1 MKTSDGEDPRP
12 RGFNTSALDVKDVES
27 WSCVDVREWL
37 EKIGLDT
44 DVSFDLA
51 INHQIDGP
59 VLLMLT
65 ENDLRQP
72 PLSLNKLGDIKR
84 LAQHIKHLK
93 AVCCETPPLVF
104 RESSPLILEQQNISL
119 PTQAPRRRVR
129 SPARPTPMRRD
140 STESEDIDSWRQN
153 SAHSLKQG
161 TTSFNLDDIPLELWK
176 TVLSFIYV
184 FAVFMLTAFVMVVV
198 HDRVPEMD
206 KYPPLPDLFLDNM
219 PHVPWAFDA
228 CELVGLT
235 LGAMWF
241 ILLFFHKH
249 RFVLMRRFFSLMGTI
264 FLLRCVTMLITSLS
278 VPGKHLQCS
287 GKRYGDWYTRL
298 QRTFEIWQGMGMSLQ
313 GVRSCGDYMFS
324 GHTSVIT
331 MLTFFITEYT
341 PRKYYYVHIM
351 SWCLNLFGIFF
362 LLSAHEHYSID
373 VFVAFYLSSRLFM
386 YYHTLAHNRALQ
398 AADAKRTRIWFPLFA
413 FFESKCEGRV
423 PNTFEVPFRD
433 PVQSFKDAVHY
444 ITSVISCQSSN
455 FMRSGSSNSNGV
467 DAKTNTEL
475 SGGPSKTKIN

>member
-1 MKTSDGEDPRP
+1 MENKE
-12 RGFNTSALDVKDVES
+12 VEK
-27 WSCVDVREWL
+27 WTCEDVRQWL
-37 EKIGLDT
+37 SKLGLADNS
-44 DVSFDLA
+44 SFDMA
-51 INHQIDGP
+51 HKHHIDGP

-65 ENDLRQP
+65 EEDLRQP
-72 PLSLNKLGDIKR
+72 PLELKRLGDIKR
-84 LAQHIKHLK
+84 VAHHIRKLQIS
-93 AVCCETPPLVF
+93 CSQYPPLSASK
-104 RESSPLILEQQNISL
+104 ENIPPLYQEEITLRS
-119 PTQAPRRRVR
+119 RR
-129 SPARPTPMRRD
+129 ARHGGPVVARYSGGQFSTRRD
-140 STESEDIDSWRQN
+140 STESEDVELYRRNSMRSSRQQT
-153 SAHSLKQG
+153 S
-161 TTSFNLDDIPLELWK
+161 SFNFDDIPLELWK
-176 TVLSFIYV
+176 TVLSFVYV

-228 CELVGLT
+228 CEIVGLT
-235 LGAMWF
+235 LGVMWF

-331 MLTFFITEYT
+331 LLTFFITEYT

-362 LLSAHEHYSID
+362 LLAAHEHYSID

-398 AADAKRTRIWFPLFA
+398 AADARRTRIWFPLFA
-413 FFESKCEGRV
+413 FFESKCEGRI
-423 PNTFEVPFRD
+423 PNTFEVPLRN
-433 PVQSFKDAVHY
+433 PVQSFKNLVSYVSRFLSDRNLAL
-444 ITSVISCQSSN
+444 SN
-455 FMRSGSSNSNGV
+455 LRQGQDRKGI
-467 DAKTNTEL
+467 NTDVGNQDEDL
-475 SGGPSKTKIN
+475 TVSDKVKLK

>member
-1 MKTSDGEDPRP
+1 MGS
-12 RGFNTSALDVKDVES
+12 KDVES
-27 WSCVDVREWL
+27 WTCEDVREWL
-37 EKIGLDT
+37 DKLGFKHLSSNLT
-44 DVSFDLA
+44 QW
-51 INHQIDGP
+51 HGIDGLS
-59 VLLMLT
+59 LLMLN
-65 ENDLRQP
+65 EQDLRQP
-72 PLSLNKLGDIKR
+72 PVQLERLGDIKR
-84 LAQHIKHLK
+84 LVHHIQKLR
-93 AVCCETPPLVF
+93 ASYFQRSTSSDL
-104 RESSPLILEQQNISL
+104 RESSPDFFEEDDLPRLRKRKSAQNVGKIPRMTRSL
-119 PTQAPRRRVR
+119 TRQ
-129 SPARPTPMRRD
+129 D
-140 STESEDIDSWRQN
+140 SAESEDVDQWRQN
-153 SAHSLKQG
+153 FSGPYRQDRAS
-161 TTSFNLDDIPLELWK
+161 SFNLDDIPLELWK

-198 HDRVPEMD
+198 HDRVPEME

-219 PHVPWAFDA
+219 PYVPWAFDA

-278 VPGKHLQCS
+278 VPGRHLQCS

-298 QRTFEIWQGMGMSLQ
+298 ERTFEIWQGMGMSLQ

-341 PRKYYYVHIM
+341 PRKYYYAHIM

-362 LLSAHEHYSID
+362 LLAAHEHYSID

-398 AADAKRTRIWFPLFA
+398 AADARRTRIWFPLFA

-423 PNTFEVPFRD
+423 PNTLEFPLRNQIQYLKDLLTQFSNMLLGRESNWRVLQ
-433 PVQSFKDAVHY
+433 VQGDADKDNLNG
-444 ITSVISCQSSN
+444 QSPSEDQIGPLK
-455 FMRSGSSNSNGV
+455 SK
-467 DAKTNTEL
+467 AKAT
-475 SGGPSKTKIN
+475 

>member
-1 MKTSDGEDPRP
+1 MED
-12 RGFNTSALDVKDVES
+12 KEVES
-27 WSCVDVREWL
+27 WTCEDVKTWL
-37 EKIGLDT
+37 ETLGFDSL
-44 DVSFDLA
+44 VSKLLTFD
-51 INHQIDGP
+51 HQIDGA

-65 ENDLRQP
+65 EKDLRTP
-72 PLSLNKLGDIKR
+72 PLQLRRLGDIKR
-84 LAQHIKHLK
+84 LIFHIRKLQ
-93 AVCCETPPLVF
+93 ALSCQTP
-104 RESSPLILEQQNISL
+104 SPPVLASKEHSPTIPEEDLNIRSRRLRQENPHRLGSL
-119 PTQAPRRRVR
+119 TRL
-129 SPARPTPMRRD
+129 RRD
-140 STESEDIDSWRQN
+140 SIESEEVDLWRQN
-153 SAHSLKQG
+153 FTHNQRPSSSS
-161 TTSFNLDDIPLELWK
+161 SFNYDDIPLELWK

-241 ILLFFHKH
+241 VLLFFHKH

-287 GKRYGDWYTRL
+287 GKVDEAVTKGKD
-298 QRTFEIWQGMGMSLQ
+298 
-313 GVRSCGDYMFS
+313 
-324 GHTSVIT
+324 
-331 MLTFFITEYT
+331 T

-362 LLSAHEHYSID
+362 LLAAHEHYSID

-423 PNTFEVPFRD
+423 PNTFAVPFRN
-433 PVQSFKDAVHY
+433 PVQSFKDMMHY
-444 ITSVISCQSSN
+444 VTSRIPQPKATGSN
-455 FMRSGSSNSNGV
+455 LH
-467 DAKTNTEL
+467 KTDPSHSENLRADKHSENL
-475 SGGPSKTKIN
+475 ADNSKTKLN